1 MIFVGPMTVAAAA
14 RQKYDIAL
22 VTPCPTPAAM
32 TRSSRR
38 FALLLLVIS
47 APLWAADKVDF
58 RRDIQPILADKCFVC
73 HGRDAEHRRGEL
85 RLDDRDA
92 ALKGGQTGERAIVPG
107 KADQSELV
115 RRIEAQDDS
124 RMPPPKYK
132 KQLTDAERQLLR
144 RWVADGAEYKSH
156 WAFEPPVRP
165 QLPEVT
171 KTDWVRNDIDRFVLA
186 RLEKEGLTPSSETD
200 KVTLLR
206 RITLDLTGLP
216 PTLAEVDAFV
226 ADKSAEAYGKVV
238 QRLLDSPH
246 YGERWGR
253 IWLDGARYA
262 DSDGYEKDKPRFVWA
277 YRDWVVAALNRDLPY
292 NQFLIEQ
299 LAGDLLPKATQDQ
312 IAATGFLRNS
322 MINEEGG
329 IDPEQFRMEA
339 MFDRMDALGKSML
352 GLTIQCAQC
361 HDHKYDPLT
370 QEDYYR
376 VFAFFNDTHEANVAV
391 YTAEE
396 QTKRAAILREIGAI
410 EAELK
415 RTTPDWEAKLDTWAK
430 SVAKDQPMWTI
441 VSPTLDASGGQK
453 HYVLK
458 DGSILA
464 AGYAPTKHTTE
475 FTVKTELENVTA
487 IRLELLMD
495 PNLPL
500 GGPGRSIKG
509 TSALTEFKVE
519 AGPANGSAG
528 LKEVKVISATAD
540 VNPTERELDTIYF
553 DKSNKRRVTGPIEFA
568 IDGKDE
574 TAWGTDIDPG
584 RRNQPRKAVFLL
596 EKSVSFPGGTLL
608 KIKLVQNHGGWN
620 SDDNQNH
627 NLGRFR
633 FSVTTQPES
642 KADPLPALVRRVVE
656 SWGDEHTP
664 AEMSAAFSH
673 FRATIPEW
681 KEANEKIE
689 ALWKQHPEGASQL
702 ALHSREMD
710 NHRPTFM
717 LARGDFLKPTREV
730 QPGTP
735 GFLHKL
741 NAEKPTRLDFAR
753 WLVDEKAPTTA
764 RAIVNRVWQA
774 YFGTGLTATSEDFGT
789 QGEAPS
795 HPELLDYLAT
805 ELIREGWSL
814 KKLQRMIVNSA
825 TYRQSSRVSPELLAR
840 DPENRLLARGPR
852 FRMEAESVRDIALAA
867 SGLLN
872 EKVGGPP
879 AFPPAP
885 DFLFLPPAS
894 YGPKV
899 WKEEKG
905 ENRYRRALYTF
916 RFRSVPY
923 PVLQAFD
930 APNGD
935 FACVRRV
942 RSNTPLQALATL
954 NEPLFLECARNLALK
969 TLGEGGATDKD
980 RIAYAFRRC
989 VSRLPDEAETA
1000 AIAALLERQLAAF
1013 NKTEAKPWELAA
1025 NDPNSPPQLPAG
1037 ITPAQAAAWTVVSR
1051 VLLNM
1056 DETITK
1062 E

>member
-1 MIFVGPMTVAAAA
+1 MRLTHASGW
-14 RQKYDIAL
+14 
-22 VTPCPTPAAM
+22 
-32 TRSSRR
+32 
-38 FALLLLVIS
+38 LLLLTAATVG
-47 APLWAADKVDF
+47 AADKVDF
-58 RRDIQPILADKCFVC
+58 RRDVLPILADKCFVC
-73 HGRDAEHRRGEL
+73 HGRDAEHRQGKL
-85 RLDDRDA
+85 RLDERA
-92 ALKGGQTGERAIVPG
+92 SALLGGESGAKAIVPS
-107 KADQSELV
+107 KADESELV
-115 RRIEAQDDS
+115 KRIESKDDDL
-124 RMPPPKYK
+124 RMPPARYK
-132 KQLTDAERQLLR
+132 KQLTDAERVVLR
-144 RWVADGAEYKSH
+144 RWVAEGAEYKAH
-156 WAFEPPVRP
+156 WAFESPVRP
-165 QLPEVT
+165 RIPEVA
-171 KTDWVRNDIDRFVLA
+171 KKDWARGDLDRFVLA
-186 RLEKEGLTPSSETD
+186 RLEKEGLSPSAEAD

-206 RITLDLTGLP
+206 RVTLDLTGLP
-216 PTLAEVDAFV
+216 PTIAEVDAFL
-226 ADKSAEAYGKVV
+226 ADKSDDAYSQVV

-277 YRDWVVAALNRDLPY
+277 YRDWVVSAFNRDLPY
-292 NQFLIEQ
+292 NQFLVEQ
-299 LAGDLLPKATQDQ
+299 LAGDLLPNAAQDQ

-376 VFAFFNDTHEANVAV
+376 VFAFFNDTHESNVAV

-396 QTKRAAILREIGAI
+396 QAKRNSLLNEIAAI

-415 RTTPDWEAKLDTWAK
+415 RTTPDWETRLDAWAK
-430 SVAKDQPMWTI
+430 SVANDQPAWTT
-441 VSPTLDASGGQK
+441 VSPTLDTSGGQK

-475 FTVKTELENVTA
+475 FTVKTDLENVSA
-487 IRLELLMD
+487 IRLELLND

-500 GGPGRSIKG
+500 GGPGRSIRG
-509 TSALTEFKVE
+509 SSGLTEFKVE
-519 AGPANGSAG
+519 VGPADGSMP
-528 LKEVKVISATAD
+528 LKEVKVISASSD
-540 VNPTERELDTIYF
+540 VNPAEKELDPLYN
-553 DKSNKRRVTGPIEFA
+553 DKSNKRRVTGPIEYA

-574 TAWGTDIDPG
+574 TAWSTDLDPG
-584 RRNQPRKAVFLL
+584 RRNVPRKAVFVL
-596 EKSVSFPGGTLL
+596 EKPVSFPGGTLL
-608 KIKLVQNHGGWN
+608 KFKCVQNHGGWN
-620 SDDNQNH
+620 SDDNQNN

-633 FSVTTQPES
+633 FAITTQPEA
-642 KADPLPALVRRVVE
+642 KADPLPAIVRRVVQ
-656 SWGDEHTP
+656 SWGEEHTP
-664 AEMSAAFSH
+664 AEMATVFSQ
-673 FRATIPEW
+673 FRTSVPQW

-689 ALWKQHPEGASQL
+689 SLWKQHPEGASQL
-702 ALHSREMD
+702 ALHAREPD
-710 NHRPTFM
+710 NHRKTFM
-717 LARGDFLKPTREV
+717 LTRGDFLKPTREV

-735 GFLHKL
+735 GFLPPLK
-741 NAEKPTRLDFAR
+741 AEHPTRLDFAR
-753 WLVDEKAPTTA
+753 WLVDEKSPITA
-764 RAIVNRVWQA
+764 RAIVNRIWQA
-774 YFGTGLTATSEDFGT
+774 HFGTGLSATSEDFGT

-795 HPELLDYLAT
+795 HPELLDFLAT
-805 ELIREGWSL
+805 EFMQHGWSI
-814 KKLQRMIVNSA
+814 KTLQRLIVSST

-840 DPENRLLARGPR
+840 DPDNRLLARGPR
-852 FRMEAESVRDIALAA
+852 LRLEAEGVRDIALAA

-872 EKVGGPP
+872 PKLGGPP
-879 AFPPAP
+879 VYPPAP
-885 DFLFLPPAS
+885 EFLFLPPAS

-899 WKEEKG
+899 WKEDKG

-935 FACVRRV
+935 FSCTRRT

-954 NEPLFLECARNLALK
+954 NEQLFLECARGLALK
-969 TLGEGGATDKD
+969 TLQDGGATDKD
-980 RIAYAFRRC
+980 RLSYAFRRC
-989 VSRLPDEAETA
+989 VSRPPDDAEQSVL
-1000 AIAALLERQLAAF
+1000 AALLEKQLASF
-1013 NKTEAKPWELAA
+1013 SKSDAKPWDVAA
-1025 NDPNSPPQLPAG
+1025 NDPASPPTLPDG
-1037 ITPAQAAAWTVVSR
+1037 VSPAQAAAWTIVSR

>member
-1 MIFVGPMTVAAAA
+1 MRSISL
-14 RQKYDIAL
+14 L
-22 VTPCPTPAAM
+22 V
-32 TRSSRR
+32 
-38 FALLLLVIS
+38 LLLCAPIS
-47 APLWAADKVDF
+47 AAEKVDF
-58 RRDIQPILADKCFVC
+58 RRDIRPILADRCFAC
-73 HGRDAEHRRGEL
+73 HGRDATHREGKL
-85 RLDDRDA
+85 RLDERDG
-92 ALKGGQTGERAIVPG
+92 ALAGGESGEKAIVPG
-107 KADQSELV
+107 KPEQSELV
-115 RRIEAQDDS
+115 RRINAGDDDQ
-124 RMPPPKYK
+124 RMPPATSK
-132 KQLTDAERQLLR
+132 KSLTAAEREVLT
-144 RWVADGAEYKSH
+144 RWIAEGAEYQAH
-156 WAFEPPVRP
+156 WAFTPPVRP
-165 QLPEVT
+165 ATPQV
-171 KTDWVRNDIDRFVLA
+171 KRQDWGRNDIDRFVLA
-186 RLEKEGLTPSSETD
+186 PLEKEGLAPSPETD
-200 KVTLLR
+200 IITWLR
-206 RITLDLTGLP
+206 RVTLDLIGLP

-226 ADKSAEAYGKVV
+226 ADHSPQAYDKVV

-277 YRDWVVAALNRDLPY
+277 YRDYVVSAFNRDLPY
-292 NQFLIEQ
+292 NQFLVEQ
-299 LAGDLLPKATQDQ
+299 LAGDLLPNPTQDQ
-312 IAATGFLRNS
+312 IVATGFLRNS

-339 MFDRMDALGKSML
+339 MFDRMDAFGKSML
-352 GLTIQCAQC
+352 GLTVGCAQC

-376 VFAFFNDTHEANVAV
+376 MFAFFNDTHEANVPV
-391 YTAEE
+391 YTAE
-396 QTKRAAILREIGAI
+396 QQRQRAEILRQVADLETD
-410 EAELK
+410 LK
-415 RTTPDWEAKLDTWAK
+415 RTTPDWEAKLDAWTK
-430 SVAKDQPMWTI
+430 SVRDDQPRWMI
-441 VSPTLDASGGQK
+441 VSPAPDVSGGQK

-475 FTVKTELENVTA
+475 FVVKTDLENVTA
-487 IRLELLMD
+487 IRLELLSD

-509 TSALTEFKVE
+509 TSALTEFKME
-519 AGPANGSAG
+519 AGPADGSMPM
-528 LKEVKVISATAD
+528 KEVKVASASAD
-540 VNPTERELDTIYF
+540 VNPAEKDLDSIYS
-553 DKSNKRRVTGPIEFA
+553 DKTNKRRVTGPIEFA

-574 TAWGTDIDPG
+574 TAWSNDLDPG
-584 RRNQPRKAVFLL
+584 RRNVPRKAVFVL
-596 EKSVSFPGGTLL
+596 EKPVSFPGGSQF

-633 FSVTTQPES
+633 FALTTQADA
-642 KADPLPALVRRVVE
+642 KADPLPAMVRGVVQ
-656 SWGDEHTP
+656 SWGEEHTP
-664 AEMSAAFSH
+664 SGLAAVFSH
-673 FRATIPEW
+673 YRTTVPEW

-689 ALWKQHPEGASQL
+689 SLWKQHPEPASQL
-702 ALHSREMD
+702 ALQSRETD
-710 NHRPTFM
+710 NRRPTFM
-717 LARGDFLKPTREV
+717 LERGNFLKPMREV
-730 QPGTP
+730 QAGTP

-741 NAEKPTRLDFAR
+741 SVESPTRLDFAR

-764 RAIVNRVWQA
+764 RAIVNRIWQA
-774 YFGTGLTATSEDFGT
+774 YFGTALASTSEDLGL
-789 QGEAPS
+789 QGEAPT

-805 ELIREGWSL
+805 ELMQHGWSI
-814 KKLQRMIVNSA
+814 KHLQRLIVNSA
-825 TYRQSSRVSPELLAR
+825 TYRQSSRVSPELLSR
-840 DPENRLLARGPR
+840 DPDNRLLARGPR
-852 FRMEAESVRDIALAA
+852 LRLDAEGVRDAALAV
-867 SGLLN
+867 SGLLTR
-872 EKVGGPP
+872 KVGGPP
-879 AFPPAP
+879 VFPPAP
-885 DFLFLPPAS
+885 EFLFLPPAS

-935 FACVRRV
+935 FSCVRRT

-954 NEPLFLECARNLALK
+954 NEPLFMECARALALK
-969 TLGEGGATDKD
+969 ALQEGGSNEKE

-989 VSRLPDEAETA
+989 VSRTPDEAEL
-1000 AIAALLERQLAAF
+1000 AALATLLEKQVVAF
-1013 NKTEAKPWELAA
+1013 NKPDAKPWDLAA
-1025 NDPNSPPQLPAG
+1025 NDPQNPPALPEG
-1037 ITPAQAAAWTVVSR
+1037 ITPAQAAAWTIVGR